1 MPTAIF
7 VDMADTDTGV
17 GEAMLADAGFT
28 TRHLDTRD
36 PDTIVGNAHDA
47 DALLVGYAPIDQ
59 DVVTRLPGLGIVSL
73 LAAGVDNVDVDA
85 VSGAGVWVANVPGVA
100 TDDVATHALALTLAM
115 LRQVPQYQQR
125 AQTNWM
131 GRGDYAPPKL
141 SELTL
146 GLIGLGQ
153 IGRRFAD
160 YASPLFGR
168 VIGYDPAVDPGSSQG
183 GDTHQAATTG
193 QVSVTGLDEVVSQA
207 DVVSLHVPLTTQ
219 TAGMVDDAFLAAM
232 KPGSYLVNVSR
243 GGLVD
248 SDALAAAL
256 DRGHLRQAALD
267 TIDVEPAPASHPL
280 MGHDQVIVT
289 PHVAYYSTF
298 TETEYV
304 RVQAHNVVSWWR
316 DGEPTHCVGRP
327 EHPRQ
332 RRAA

>member
-1 MPTAIF
+1 MPTAVF

-17 GEAMLADAGFT
+17 GEAMLHDAGFT

-36 PDTIVGNAHDA
+36 AETIVANCQDA
-47 DALLVGYAPIDQ
+47 DALLVGYARIDGNL
-59 DVVTRLPGLGIVSL
+59 VSALPHLGLVSL
-73 LAAGVDNVDVDA
+73 LAAGVDNVDVA
-85 VSGAGVWVANVPGVA
+85 EVTGEGVWVSNVPGVA
-100 TDDVATHALALTLAM
+100 TDDVATHALALTLSM
-115 LRQVPQYQQR
+115 LRQVPQYQHR
-125 AQTNWM
+125 ALHDWM

-146 GLIGLGQ
+146 GLVGLGQ

-168 VIGYDPAVDPGSSQG
+168 VIGFDPALDPGTSQG
-183 GDTHQAATTG
+183 SDAHHPSTTG
-193 QVSVTGLDEVVSQA
+193 VVSVTGLDEVVSQA
-207 DVVSLHVPLTTQ
+207 DVLSIHVPLTDE

-248 SDALAAAL
+248 SDALARAI
-256 DRGHLRQAALD
+256 DSGHIRQAALD
-267 TIDVEPAPASHPL
+267 TIDVEPAPTSHPL
-280 MGHDQVIVT
+280 MANDRVIVT

-304 RVQAHNVVSWWR
+304 RVQAQNAVSWWL
-316 DGEPTHCVGRP
+316 DGEPTHPVGQPEQPRP
-327 EHPRQ
+327 
-332 RRAA
+332 RRTL